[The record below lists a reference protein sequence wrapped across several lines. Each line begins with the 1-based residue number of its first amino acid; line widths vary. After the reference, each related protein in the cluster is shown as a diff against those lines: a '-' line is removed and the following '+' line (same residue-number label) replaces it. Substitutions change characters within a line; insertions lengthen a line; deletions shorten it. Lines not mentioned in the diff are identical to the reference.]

1 MAEAAFTPE
10 WFSKPS
16 DTLRSLMSRK
26 GISANALAERAG
38 WQRSFVAELLSG
50 SEAIDDQIAQELARQ
65 LGGTPAFWLRR
76 QSQFEEQLVTVS
88 ARVSRQVAVNWLRTL
103 PVKEMREQGWLR
115 TTASHEDAFRASL
128 AYFDVATPEE
138 WQDRYG
144 DFANDFRFKSS
155 PTFESKVGAL
165 AAWLRQGE
173 LQTELVAT
181 GPWNREKFRR
191 GLLEIRELSR
201 SKNPDS
207 FVPKLREACSALG
220 VAIAFVKAP
229 QGCRASGASRFVNPS
244 RALMI
249 LSFRYLSDDHFWFAF
264 FHEAA
269 HLILHG
275 EGKTFIDGDIAA
287 PSREEDEANAFSAG
301 VLVPTNRFEEMI
313 SLPPR
318 VENIIRFAR
327 SIGVSPG
334 IVVGQMQH
342 HKALGP
348 NQMNGL
354 KRRFSWDQIT
364 QAAA

>member
-1 MAEAAFTPE
+1 MAGPDFAPE

-26 GISANALAERAG
+26 GVSAHALAEGAG
-38 WQRSFVAELLSG
+38 WQRSFVASLLSG
-50 SEAIDDQIAQELARQ
+50 SETIDEDIAQELARQ
-65 LGGTPAFWLRR
+65 LGGTGAFWLRR
-76 QSQFEEQLVTVS
+76 QSQFEEQLAAAS
-88 ARVSRQVAVNWLRTL
+88 SRVSRKVAVDWLRSL

-115 TTASHEDAFRASL
+115 TTANHDDALRASL
-128 AYFDVATPEE
+128 AYFDVASPDE
-138 WQDRYG
+138 WQDRYAA
-144 DFANDFRFKSS
+144 FANEFRFKASQS
-155 PTFESKVGAL
+155 FESKVGAL
-165 AAWLRQGE
+165 TAWLRQGE
-173 LQTELVAT
+173 LQTELVPT
-181 GPWNREKFRR
+181 GAWDREAFRR
-191 GLLEIRELSR
+191 ALIEMREFSR

-207 FVPKLREACSALG
+207 FIPKLREACSALG

-287 PSREEDEANAFSAG
+287 PSLEEDEANAFAAS
-301 VLVPTNRFEEMI
+301 VLVPTNRLEEMV
-313 SLPPR
+313 SLSPR
-318 VENIIRFAR
+318 IENIIRFAQ

-342 HKALGP
+342 HNALGP

>member
-1 MAEAAFTPE
+1 MAEAAFAPE

-16 DTLRSLMSRK
+16 DTLCSLMKRK
-26 GISANALAERAG
+26 GVTANALAESAG
-38 WQRSFVAELLSG
+38 WQKSFVAALLSG
-50 SEAIDDQIAQELARQ
+50 SEKINDNIAQELARQ

-76 QSQFEEQLVTVS
+76 QAQFEEHLTAVS
-88 ARVSRQVAVNWLRTL
+88 SRVSRQAAVDWLRAL

-115 TTASHEDAFRASL
+115 TTATHDDALRASL
-128 AYFDVATPEE
+128 AYFDVASPDE
-138 WQDRYG
+138 WQDRYA
-144 DFANDFRFKSS
+144 DFANEFRFKASQS
-155 PTFESKVGAL
+155 FESKVGAL

-173 LQTELVAT
+173 LQTEFVPT
-181 GPWNREKFRR
+181 GTWDRERFRR
-191 GLLEIRELSR
+191 SLIEMRGFSR

-207 FVPKLREACSALG
+207 FIPKLREACSALG

-287 PSREEDEANAFSAG
+287 PSREEEEANAFSAS
-301 VLVPTNRFEEMI
+301 VLVPANRFEEMI

-318 VENIIRFAR
+318 VENIVRFAR

>member
-16 DTLRSLMSRK
+16 DTLRSLMSRR
-26 GISANALAERAG
+26 GITASALAESAG
-38 WQRSFVAELLSG
+38 WQKPFVAALLAGAAPIDKDVAGELS
-50 SEAIDDQIAQELARQ
+50 RY
-65 LGGTPAFWLRR
+65 LGGTPTFWLRR
-76 QSQFEEQLVTVS
+76 QSQFEDQLAAAS
-88 ARVSRQVAVNWLRTL
+88 SRVSRQVAIDWLRAL
-103 PVKEMREQGWLR
+103 PVKEMREQGWIR
-115 TTASHEDAFRASL
+115 TTVSHDDSLRASL
-128 AYFDVATPEE
+128 AYFDVATPDE
-138 WQDRYG
+138 WQDRYAH
-144 DFANDFRFKSS
+144 FANEFRFKAS

-173 LQTELVAT
+173 LQTELVPT
-181 GPWNREKFRR
+181 GAWDREKFRQA
-191 GLLEIRELSR
+191 LIDLRELSR

-207 FVPKLREACSALG
+207 FIPKLRVACSALG
-220 VAIAFVKAP
+220 VAIAFVKSP
-229 QGCRASGASRFVNPS
+229 QGCRASGASRFVSPS

-249 LSFRYLSDDHFWFAF
+249 LSFRHLSDDHFWFAF

-287 PSREEDEANAFSAG
+287 PSREEDEANAFSAS
-301 VLVPTNRFEEMI
+301 VLVPTERFEEMM
-313 SLPPR
+313 SLSPR